1 MKFIKQVSF
10 LIVLAAM
17 VLFTPLDSSAQYFYN
32 GNELVQKMRESEK
45 QERDDPSTDYF
56 SSGFYMGYVA
66 GVYEAMRA
74 FFVAPENVTVAQVCS
89 IVGKYLK
96 ENPEKWTLPASVLVM
111 EALQKAFPK
120 K

>member
-10 LIVLAAM
+10 LIVLVAM
-17 VLFTPLDSSAQYFYN
+17 VLFTPLDSSAYN
-32 GNELVQKMRESEK
+32 GNELVQKMREFEK
-45 QERDDPSTDYF
+45 QERGDPSADYG

-111 EALQKAFPK
+111 EALQKALPK

>member
-1 MKFIKQVSF
+1 MKFMKQVSF

-17 VLFTPLDSSAQYFYN
+17 ILFTPLDSSAYN
-32 GNELVQKMRESEK
+32 GNELVQKMREFEK
-45 QERDDPSTDYF
+45 QERGDPSADYA
-56 SSGFYMGYVA
+56 SSGFYMGYVV